1 MRPVYSGLTTASL
14 EILNGSDR
22 EDETVKRKL
31 EGRLAVLVGAGLV
44 ASAVAFAAPALADNG
59 KTTLNAGNGTV
70 SINQVLMATYV
81 DNNAD
86 TTCDDESGSVS
97 FAFRISDGTD
107 LGTIAGTCTPVS
119 NGSYTPA
126 ATWTASMNWTPTA
139 NGSFTVTTYA
149 SQQLLGG
156 ANTVGRASQKVSIA
170 AAKPS
175 GAPSKPQSLKVT
187 GVSTNTVSLNWNA
200 PSSSGGSAVSGYI
213 VKWAGPTSGQ
223 ITVQATNANVGSLS
237 AGSTYT
243 FSVSAANAL
252 GWSDWVSVTQ
262 NTANAPTPAPVQQ
275 QVLVG
280 PMWTGGGPKVM
291 SGKWKTFNNTQNL
304 DTNAGHE
311 ARLSA
316 INKSSSVN
324 SVSFRYNGDA
334 AQIRAVLKPG
344 AKSGT
349 FTLQEYAPA
358 VPGFTAMSMTRVIK
372 VVK

>member
-1 MRPVYSGLTTASL
+1 MASTSL
-14 EILNGSDR
+14 A
-22 EDETVKRKL
+22 
-31 EGRLAVLVGAGLV
+31 GRLAAFVGAAVV
-44 ASAVAFAAPALADNG
+44 ASSAAFAAPASADDG
-59 KTTLNAGNGTV
+59 RTTINAGNGTV
-70 SINQVLMATYV
+70 GVNQVLTATYV
-81 DNNAD
+81 SNSA
-86 TTCDDESGSVS
+86 TTSCDDEQGDVS
-97 FAFRISDGTD
+97 FDFQISNGTD

-119 NGSYTPA
+119 NGSFTPV
-126 ATWTASMNWTPTA
+126 ATWTATMNWTPTT
-139 NGSFTVTTYA
+139 NGSLVVTAYA
-149 SQQLLGG
+149 LKQLLGG
-156 ANTVGRASQKVSIA
+156 TNTVGQASKKVSIA

-175 GAPSKPQSLKVT
+175 GAPSKPQNLKVT
-187 GVSTNTVSLNWNA
+187 GVSTNAVSLNWNA

-223 ITVQATNANVGSLS
+223 VTVQATNANIGTLS

-243 FSVSAANAL
+243 FSVSAANAT
-252 GWSDWVSVTQ
+252 GWSDWTSVTQ

-275 QVLVG
+275 QALVG
-280 PMWTGGGPKVM
+280 PMWTGGGPKVK
-291 SGKWKTFNNTQNL
+291 SGQWKTFNNTQNL

-316 INKSSSVN
+316 INKSSSVK
-324 SVSFRYNGDA
+324 SVTFRYDGDR

-344 AKSGT
+344 AKRGS

>member
-1 MRPVYSGLTTASL
+1 MKFNSSA
-14 EILNGSDR
+14 
-22 EDETVKRKL
+22 
-31 EGRLAVLVGAGLV
+31 RLAVIVAAGVV
-44 ASAVAFAAPALADNG
+44 ASSATFVAPATANQG
-59 KTTLNAGNGTV
+59 KTTLMAGNGTV
-70 SINQVLMATYV
+70 GVNQVLTSTYV
-81 DNNAD
+81 GNSA
-86 TTCDDESGSVS
+86 TTSCDDEAGPVS
-97 FAFRISDGTD
+97 FDFQISNGTD

-119 NGSYTPA
+119 SGSFTPV
-126 ATWTASMNWTPTA
+126 ATWTATMNWTPTS
-139 NGSFTVTTYA
+139 NGNLSVTTYA

-156 ANTVGRASQKVSIA
+156 TNTVGQASKKVRIA
-170 AAKPS
+170 AAAPS

-200 PSSSGGSAVSGYI
+200 PSSSGGSGISGYI

-223 ITVQATNANVGSLS
+223 ITVQATNANVGTLS

-243 FSVSAANAL
+243 FSVSAANAQ

-262 NTANAPTPAPVQQ
+262 NTANAPTPPPVQQ

-280 PMWTGGGPKVM
+280 PMWTGGGPKVK
-291 SGKWKTFNNTQNL
+291 SGQWKTFNNTQNL
-304 DTNAGHE
+304 DTNSGHE

-316 INKSSSVN
+316 INKSSSVK

-344 AKSGT
+344 AKKGT

-358 VPGFTAMSMTRVIK
+358 MPGFTAMSMTRVIK